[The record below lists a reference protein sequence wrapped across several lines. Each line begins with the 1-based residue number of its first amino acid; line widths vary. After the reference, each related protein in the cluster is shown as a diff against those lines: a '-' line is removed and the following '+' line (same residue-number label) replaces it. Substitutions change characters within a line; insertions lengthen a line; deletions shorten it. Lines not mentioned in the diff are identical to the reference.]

1 MGLQESH
8 VVPQDQREGD
18 LEIPFYV
25 REVLNPF
32 FFDYLHML
40 HSNCAEQPG

>member
-8 VVPQDQREGD
+8 VVQQGQREGD
-18 LEIPFYV
+18 LEISFYA
-25 REVLNPF
+25 REVPNPF

-40 HSNCAEQPG
+40 HSKGSEQP